1 MWTHQIKLAFRNL
14 FRQRTYNLIQ
24 IFGFTMAL
32 TCVILIL
39 SWVRYELSFDQFHK
53 NRDHLYRVLM
63 DINVGSEGA
72 FQLAVTPPP
81 LAEAALNEFPEII
94 NSTRFELSPQIVF
107 ELDGKF
113 NYGSNGALADPAFLS
128 MFSFPLVQGNPTSAM
143 ENPQSVLFSESFAKK
158 YFGDKEP
165 MNSIIKV
172 QNAPLKVTGI
182 FKDVPANSHLQFDFL
197 VPMQLKTL
205 MGSDLTDWGN
215 VNLCTYIQVAEHT
228 DFATLKAKF
237 KSWETPREY
246 DQFSIQELSE
256 IHGTTG
262 IQAEESVVIDSKYVS
277 LLFILAFV
285 ILMIACINFINL
297 QSGQVLKRTKEVGI
311 RKVNGANRIQLILQ
325 FMMESC
331 LVLLIS
337 YFMSFLVVELAVPY
351 FSQLFD
357 YKINLQFYDLEFL
370 AFLALLFVFIVLI
383 TGLIP
388 SIRFASFNPTGLMRK
403 LPFKGKIGSFSR
415 KALVI
420 TQFAFSVFFIL
431 STFVINNQF
440 QFMKDRSL
448 NDQNNQI
455 IYLPLKGE
463 IGAKY
468 ETFKN
473 RLLAL
478 PSISH
483 VTAKNSL
490 PTEVADKTGELDWP
504 GKDPNL
510 DFIIEGTG
518 VDFNYFE
525 TMDIEIVEGRSFTE
539 AFTSDN
545 KFAFIL
551 NEKAI
556 KDMGL
561 NNPIG
566 ADISLWG
573 YPGRVVGIVEDVNL
587 KSLKNETDGQ
597 IFYIIPDYTDQDIN
611 FYGVILIKIQ
621 EDIPNTIVAIQ
632 NQWAELN
639 PGIPFDYHF
648 LDEAVDSLYWDEMR
662 LSKLMNYASFLSII
676 ICCLG
681 LLGLVIHNS
690 TSRIKEIGIRKING
704 ASLQHIMIMLNKD
717 YILWV
722 SISFIIAFPMALMLL
737 NKWLQNFS
745 RHIKLDWWIF
755 LISGLVTLAI
765 ALITIN
771 GQIIKVARKNPA
783 DILRY
788 E

>member
-1 MWTHQIKLAFRNL
+1 MWTHQFKLAIRQL
-14 FRQRTYNLIQ
+14 LRQRTHNMIQ
-24 IFGFTMAL
+24 IFGFAMAL
-32 TCVILIL
+32 TCMILIL

-53 NRDHLYRVLM
+53 KNEHLYRVLM

-81 LAEAALNEFPEII
+81 MGEAALDEFPEII
-94 NSTRFELSPQIVF
+94 NATRFELSPQVVF
-107 ELDGKF
+107 ELDGEF
-113 NYGSNGALADPAFLS
+113 HFGNNGALADPAFLE
-128 MFSFPLVQGNPTSAM
+128 MFSFPLVKGNPALAM
-143 ENPQSVLFSESFAKK
+143 KSPQSVLLSESFAKK
-158 YFGDKEP
+158 YFGDNDP
-165 MNSIIKV
+165 MNSILKV
-172 QNAPLKVTGI
+172 QNAPIKVTGI
-182 FKDVPANSHLQFDFL
+182 FKDIPANSHLQFDFL
-197 VPMQLKTL
+197 LPIQIKTS
-205 MGSDLTDWGN
+205 MGSDLTNWGN
-215 VNLCTYIQVAEHT
+215 VNLCTYVLVAEHT
-228 DFATLKAKF
+228 DFNALNAKF
-237 KSWETPREY
+237 KSWDTPRKY
-246 DQFSIQELSE
+246 DQFSLQALSE

-262 IQAEESVVIDSKYVS
+262 IQAEESVVTDSKYVS
-277 LLFILAFV
+277 LFIVLAFV

-311 RKVNGANRIQLILQ
+311 RKVNGANKTQLILQ
-325 FMMESC
+325 FMLESC

-337 YFMSFLVVELAVPY
+337 YFLSFLVVELMVPY
-351 FSQLFD
+351 FAQLFD
-357 YKINLQFYDLEFL
+357 YTISLRFCEPSFL
-370 AFLALLFVFIVLI
+370 AFLALLFVLIVLI

-388 SIRFASFNPTGLMRK
+388 SVRFASFNPTGLMQK
-403 LPFKGKIGSFSR
+403 LPFKGKVPLSR

-420 TQFAFSVFFIL
+420 TQFAFSVFFIVG
-431 STFVINNQF
+431 TFVINNQF
-440 QFMKDRSL
+440 QFMKKRSL
-448 NDQNNQI
+448 NGQNNQI
-455 IYLPLKGE
+455 IYLPFKGE
-463 IGAKY
+463 IGTKY
-468 ETFKN
+468 ATFKN
-473 RLLAL
+473 RLLAI

-518 VDFNYFE
+518 VDFSYFE
-525 TMDIEIVEGRSFTE
+525 TLGIKIVEGRSFTE

-545 KFAFIL
+545 KFAFVL

-561 NNPIG
+561 EIPIG
-566 ADISLWG
+566 TDISLWG
-573 YPGRVVGIVEDVNL
+573 YPGRIVGVVEDVNL
-587 KSLKNETDGQ
+587 KSLRNDADGQ
-597 IFYIIPDYTDQDIN
+597 IFFIIPDYTDKDIN
-611 FYGVILIKIQ
+611 FYGVILVKIQ
-621 EDIPNTIVAIQ
+621 EDIPNTLAAIQ
-632 NQWAELN
+632 TLWTELN

-662 LSKLMNYASFLSII
+662 LSKLMNHASFLSII

-690 TSRIKEIGIRKING
+690 NSRIKEIGIRKING
-704 ASLQHIMIMLNKD
+704 ASMRNIMFMLNKD
-717 YILWV
+717 YMLWV
-722 SISFIIAFPMALMLL
+722 SISFIIAFPMALILL
-737 NKWLQNFS
+737 NKWLQNFAS
-745 RHIKLDWWIF
+745 HIRLDWWIF
-755 LISGLVTLAI
+755 AISGLVTLTI